1 MFSPILGLGQVH
13 AFHML
18 FKEDPRLAVLVLI
31 LLIALA
37 YYFQSR
43 R

>member
-1 MFSPILGLGQVH
+1 MFAPILGLGQIH

-18 FKEDPRLAVLVLI
+18 FKQDPRLAVLILI

-37 YYFQSR
+37 YYLQSR

>member
-1 MFSPILGLGQVH
+1 MIDYPFGLGQIH

-18 FKEDPRLAVLVLI
+18 FKEDPRLAIIVLI

-37 YYFQSR
+37 YYFKSR
-43 R
+43 S

>member
-1 MFSPILGLGQVH
+1 MINSVLGLGQIH

-18 FKEDPRLAVLVLI
+18 FKEDPRLAVIVLI
-31 LLIALA
+31 LLVALA